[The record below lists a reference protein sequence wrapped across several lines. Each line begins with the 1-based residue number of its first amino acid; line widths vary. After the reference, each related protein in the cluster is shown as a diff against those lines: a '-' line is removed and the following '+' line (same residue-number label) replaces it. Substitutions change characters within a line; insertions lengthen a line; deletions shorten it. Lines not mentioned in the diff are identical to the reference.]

1 MTDKYHLNGN
11 YKHIIFNVICVVIFF
26 CSCTFPCVA
35 ALPKAAKLVPA
46 ETIFLVSTSDF
57 SQLEQQFK
65 KTNLYQFY
73 KEPAMAAFVDNFK
86 SKWNEQNKDA
96 GVVKEILNAGI
107 FPQKNMTFALVLNQA
122 AIEKDEPT
130 ALFIIEWGQDF
141 PKVKEAIAKAVKKTV
156 ENGGGQKTENYRS
169 VEIKT
174 IIAKDSSRLEYG
186 FSSSL
191 SYCFIDDCLLGSEDI
206 EILKF
211 VIAHI
216 KGASSLVLAD
226 ADDYKAVMKAVGP
239 YHDIDF
245 YVNIKQLI
253 KMMLDEDSSGEGKT
267 IVSNLGFDNVA
278 AFGASVG
285 VARKSGTS
293 FSGKALLKINGSKKG
308 VCKILDMESA
318 SVRPPAFISPD
329 TYSMAFFNLDLKKA
343 FGELGNILNSFSPAA
358 AAWMYMP
365 LPTSDS
371 PDEAG
376 LKIIDD
382 IINHLGSQIIIS
394 QELNKPFTENSLGK
408 KIVFCLEVND
418 RRALEKSLSL
428 LHRKFIAPGNPDAR
442 RELLGYTIYR
452 IDFPGLS
459 LLAGGLS
466 PMQNTSPQ
474 NTPQMPKL
482 AFTITDTH
490 LIFSTESKVEQT
502 IRILNSPAAKS
513 VASAKWFSQA
523 KSSIPS
529 IVGLAYMEDGVSAG
543 ELAFW
548 MFKQH
553 SEMQMIGMLDS
564 FEELVDF
571 SLLPDFEKVRKYFSA
586 SAFYGISRA
595 DGFFFEFKDLN

>member
-1 MTDKYHLNGN
+1 LLVDIDN
-11 YKHIIFNVICVVIFF
+11 FN
-26 CSCTFPCVA
+26 
-35 ALPKAAKLVPA
+35 
-46 ETIFLVSTSDF
+46 
-57 SQLEQQFK
+57 QLKTKFE
-65 KTNLYQFY
+65 KTNFY
-73 KEPAMAAFVDNFK
+73 KLYKDPAMAVFVEDFKTKWREKTQKRDDNDIFK
-86 SKWNEQNKDA
+86 T
-96 GVVKEILNAGI
+96 IYNADVLPRGRVAL
-107 FPQKNMTFALVLNQA
+107 ALVLNEQTKDVNEPL
-122 AIEKDEPT
+122 ILMITQWGEK
-130 ALFIIEWGQDF
+130 I
-141 PKVKEAIAKAVKKTV
+141 
-156 ENGGGQKTENYRS
+156 N
-169 VEIKT
+169 EIKD
-174 IIAKDSSRLEYG
+174 AMSKMLEKNVELGGHQKKSEDYHG
-186 FSSSL
+186 VSL
-191 SYCFIDDCLLGSEDI
+191 ETVIDEISTAMNYCFIDDCFIAATNLDL
-206 EILKF
+206 LKF

-216 KGASSLVLAD
+216 KGAGSPTLSSD
-226 ADDYKAVMKAVGP
+226 TDYTDTIGAVGP

-245 YVNIKQLI
+245 YVNIKQII
-253 KMMLDEDSSGEGKT
+253 KTMLAKDSTSQRQTT
-267 IVSNLGFDNVA
+267 ITNLGLDNVTSA
-278 AFGASVG
+278 GCSIGFGTTPHSSAC
-285 VARKSGTS
+285 
-293 FSGKALLKINGSKKG
+293 GKAVLKIKGAKKG